1 MGRMSTSNPFRVL
14 ALVPDLLTAMRIE
27 SGVQRLGGFL
37 DVCEEPGGF
46 LRQIEA
52 GKPEL
57 VLIDLSYQWLDLNE
71 TVSACMKAGVPLMA
85 FGPHVDTARLRQ
97 ARLAG
102 VDFVYPRSRLM
113 GDVAGTMREAIAG
126 ARA

>member
-1 MGRMSTSNPFRVL
+1 MSSNNPFRVL
-14 ALVPDLLTAMRIE
+14 ALVPDLLTSMRIE

-37 DVCEEPGGF
+37 DVCDDLHRF
-46 LRQIEA
+46 LREVEN

-57 VLIDLSYQWLDLNE
+57 AVIDLSHPWLDLQD
-71 TVSACMKAGVPLMA
+71 TVSICMKAGVPLMA
-85 FGPHVDTARLRQ
+85 FGPHVDTVRLRQ

-113 GDVAGTMREAIAG
+113 GDVVGTMREAMAG
-126 ARA
+126 AQA

>member
-1 MGRMSTSNPFRVL
+1 MSSPNPFRVL

-27 SGVQRLGGFL
+27 SGVQRLGGFF
-37 DVCEEPGGF
+37 DARDEPGGF
-46 LRQIEA
+46 LREIA
-52 GKPEL
+52 SGKPEL
-57 VLIDLSYQWLDLNE
+57 ALVDLTYPWLDLTE

-97 ARLAG
+97 AREAG

-113 GDVAGTMREAIAG
+113 GDVAGTMREAMAG